1 MIKMVIKPNTYVI
14 NGISNGA
21 IWAVFIEL
29 QVYLLAAV
37 FRKLLIENRSRVFWL
52 SLFSVFFAVNVF
64 SDKIVDCLNKH
75 GMEILAQCYL
85 SSALPYMY
93 FFLIGVIAFKFFD
106 DIVPVLKKNA
116 YILVVVFLLW
126 HVSFKYCI
134 KGFSEIG
141 FYTDPITVILSGL
154 SVLGLAYR
162 FGNARVKMDLSYGIF
177 VWHMPVVTFLSAV
190 YPDNQCR
197 VFILALVL
205 TLLLTVVSQRTVM
218 LFTSRIQIRIIRK
231 LQ

>member
-37 FRKLLIENRSRVFWL
+37 FRKLLIKNRSRVFWL

-106 DIVPVLKKNA
+106 DIVPILKKNA

-126 HVSFKYCI
+126 HVSI
-134 KGFSEIG
+134 KG
-141 FYTDPITVILSGL
+141 
-154 SVLGLAYR
+154 
-162 FGNARVKMDLSYGIF
+162 
-177 VWHMPVVTFLSAV
+177 
-190 YPDNQCR
+190 
-197 VFILALVL
+197 
-205 TLLLTVVSQRTVM
+205 
-218 LFTSRIQIRIIRK
+218 TSK
-231 LQ
+231 N